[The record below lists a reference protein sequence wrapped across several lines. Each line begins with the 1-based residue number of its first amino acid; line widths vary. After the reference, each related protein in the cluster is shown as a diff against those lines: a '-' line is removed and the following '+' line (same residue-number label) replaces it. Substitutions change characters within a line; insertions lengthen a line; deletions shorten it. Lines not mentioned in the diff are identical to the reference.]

1 MDEGCMNIKH
11 KEALMPLV
19 LMHDNFPDCTRT
31 HLNQFNVK
39 IFHNNKSP

>member
-1 MDEGCMNIKH
+1 MEFQIKKNTKRVIQMDEH

-31 HLNQFNVK
+31 HLNQFNV
-39 IFHNNKSP
+39 